1 MSSVWGFVPKPF
13 VTHHNDGA
21 FSSDARVWCCRKAK
35 AAVWAQNGPEC
46 TVSRFSEDRSGCF
59 TEGGKLRFC
68 ASFYALKGFDAN
80 NLKLGRKDQRGLY
93 SHLSADETVY
103 FKSRHKS
110 AFCLA
115 TRNKSWVSNNKWEQM
130 ANQSPRKVWSQ
141 TKPKFTDY
149 KPSMKCHLRW
159 DTMVLAKSY
168 SQSHPV
174 AAHGTAAK
182 HSTSIKMSLKQD
194 TSNCKPTLFRMIL
207 NTF

>member
-1 MSSVWGFVPKPF
+1 MFSQSQSSRVSPERPRMHSQQIPWGQVWMFHCG
-13 VTHHNDGA
+13 
-21 FSSDARVWCCRKAK
+21 
-35 AAVWAQNGPEC
+35 E
-46 TVSRFSEDRSGCF
+46 
-59 TEGGKLRFC
+59 KLRFC

-115 TRNKSWVSNNKWEQM
+115 TQNKSWVSNNKWKQM
-130 ANQSPRKVWSQ
+130 ANQSLCKVWSK

-159 DTMVLAKSY
+159 DTMVLLKSY
-168 SQSHPV
+168 FQSHPV

-182 HSTSIKMSLKQD
+182 HSTSIKMSLNRTPQ
-194 TSNCKPTLFRMIL
+194 TANQLFL
-207 NTF
+207 WWY